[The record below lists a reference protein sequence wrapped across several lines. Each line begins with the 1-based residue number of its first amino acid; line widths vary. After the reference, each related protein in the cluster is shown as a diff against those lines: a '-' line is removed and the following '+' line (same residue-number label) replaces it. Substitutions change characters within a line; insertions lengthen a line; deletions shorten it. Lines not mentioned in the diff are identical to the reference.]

1 MYINKNKGVSIT
13 ETLITLLVLSILFEI
28 FYIYIISINL
38 EKKEILKKL
47 EIKLNANSILR
58 KVEESIYES
67 KSYKIYDFVRI
78 QNIISINYSK
88 KSLESG
94 NTLIIE
100 KYSPLKENTD
110 IEIYFQSKNK
120 DYVESFYAEKDT
132 KDIIW
137 NIQKGD
143 IILNNIKIDFSLAEY
158 GVKVEGKYINDNYK
172 YELKK

>member
-1 MYINKNKGVSIT
+1 
-13 ETLITLLVLSILFEI
+13 
-28 FYIYIISINL
+28 
-38 EKKEILKKL
+38 
-47 EIKLNANSILR
+47 
-58 KVEESIYES
+58 
-67 KSYKIYDFVRI
+67 
-78 QNIISINYSK
+78 
-88 KSLESG
+88 
-94 NTLIIE
+94 
-100 KYSPLKENTD
+100 
-110 IEIYFQSKNK
+110 NK